1 MADCESELFR
11 EDSRGLNGGA
21 FFLAT
26 LLNRKEAKTSKGKNN
41 IDSLKDFYLLKSDAR
56 FIQYFV
62 LKFDIDPLTDN
73 TPDLLKSATNEEK
86 INYLHDLVS
95 QCLSELLPFFRES
108 SISTDTTTQLWNHP
122 LQKGSKISR
131 ASVPASK
138 STSSVPESLDLPS
151 LVSFEVAEATAG
163 ELLTDVSKENVLLNF
178 LETKSVEVSSTRTK
192 QVYSCIICLF
202 ESKFKAVCLAHIE
215 NCLENL
221 PQSEDAVTED
231 EGIAADGLAT
241 AEDEEETPEGEE
253 ETSEDEDETSED
265 ENDNFF
271 NYKNGEFFMNSIF
284 AITTVFERYGDGVGC
299 FIISKI
305 LLPIFHGLHHS
316 NYTCSVH
323 RFITRVLSEASPR
336 EALKIIHERFSN
348 RSGRAGKNV
357 FRDRRMEFRIGMTK
371 KLIENLGP
379 NFSDES
385 VKHVNHMVDIKEELY
400 IKTRLSHGVRIR
412 SGRHVPRSDENDFKI
427 LVKNLTD
434 MEAHIMKPGR
444 KFGNFKL
451 PENILDE
458 KKFDKTQFYRWIALK
473 NQDAKEVTEAKKR
486 KA

>member
-1 MADCESELFR
+1 M
-11 EDSRGLNGGA
+11 
-21 FFLAT
+21 
-26 LLNRKEAKTSKGKNN
+26 
-41 IDSLKDFYLLKSDAR
+41 LKSDAR

-73 TPDLLKSATNEEK
+73 TPDLLKSGTNEEK
-86 INYLHDLVS
+86 ITYLHDLVS
-95 QCLSELLPFFRES
+95 QCLTELLPFFRES
-108 SISTDTTTQLWNHP
+108 SISTDTSSQLWNHP
-122 LQKGSKISR
+122 LQNGSKISR
-131 ASVPASK
+131 AAIPTPK
-138 STSSVPESLDLPS
+138 TTSSVPEALDLPS
-151 LVSFEVAEATAG
+151 LVSFEVAEATAEG
-163 ELLTDVSKENVLLNF
+163 LLTDDVSKENVLLNF
-178 LETKSVEVSSTRTK
+178 LETKTVEVSSTRTK

-202 ESKFKAVCLAHIE
+202 ESKFKAVSLAHIE
-215 NCLENL
+215 NCLENFT
-221 PQSEDAVTED
+221 PSQDAVTED
-231 EGIAADGLAT
+231 DSNAAGGLPAADEAS
-241 AEDEEETPEGEE
+241 EDEEETVNEE
-253 ETSEDEDETSED
+253 ETEDEDKTSED
-265 ENDNFF
+265 ENDNFL

-316 NYTCSVH
+316 NYSCSVH

-348 RSGRAGKNV
+348 RSGGAGKNV

-385 VKHVNHMVDIKEELY
+385 VKQVNHMVDIKEELY

-412 SGRHVPRSDENDFKI
+412 SGRHVPRSDENDFQI
-427 LVKNLTD
+427 LVNNLTE

-451 PENILDE
+451 PEDIMDE

-473 NQDAKEVTEAKKR
+473 NQEARDVTEAKKR
-486 KA
+486 VT